1 MKTVKVERM
10 EALHVLKVHQI
21 DADVLG
27 GRITCNYGRTQ
38 TLSTWAY
45 IIERKGVRTE
55 KTRVKLGP
63 ENLVKVTFDGINGKV
78 EIDLRKRVPESWKS
92 VEIMMSRG
100 VRL

>member
-63 ENLVKVTFDGINGKV
+63 ENLVKVTFDGKV
-78 EIDLRKRVPESWKS
+78 EFDWRKRIPESWKS

-100 VRL
+100 IRL